1 MDLRHL
7 RYFIAVAEELHFT
20 RAARRLHIAQP
31 PMSRQIREL
40 EEELGVTLFNRTRRQ
55 VELTDAGQVF
65 LIKARQ
71 VLRAAESAVLET
83 QRAERGETGKLAVG
97 FFEQTAYTLLP
108 PILRAFNQRFPE
120 VDVQLRWFP
129 VIDQVEALEQ
139 GEVDIAFVR
148 PVADLSA
155 VSKRLLLTDGQRT
168 HYLQHD
174 VHIVSPRQQFR
185 RIVLTWIGKLFQCVF
200 CFIVVVAGPQEHPPA
215 LRGGFA
221 AMPVQDTVLQNP
233 LEQRRP
239 FLIAAAAILFHQFK
253 HGILHDIQGFGR
265 LVRRQQRHAI
275 GTALH
280 TGKKGIE
287 IQRYRAVGH
296 VRLDPGFNCLILVF
310 S

>member
-7 RYFIAVAEELHFT
+7 RYFIAVTEELHFT

-40 EEELGVTLFNRTRRQ
+40 EQELGVTLFNRTRRQ

-65 LIKARQ
+65 LVKARQ

-97 FFEQTAYTLLP
+97 FFEQTAYTMLP

-148 PVADLSA
+148 PVVDLSA
-155 VSKRLLLTDGQRT
+155 VSKRLLLTEA
-168 HYLQHD
+168 
-174 VHIVSPRQQFR
+174 F
-185 RIVLTWIGKLFQCVF
+185 
-200 CFIVVVAGPQEHPPA
+200 VVAVPASHPFAARDTVAIEECANERIINYAQHLAPA
-215 LRGGFA
+215 YHAAIMRACALAGFVPVRPLDVGQVYTALGLVSAGVGIALAPASVQRVRFDGLLYKPLRGRPLESVTYLA
-221 AMPVQDTVLQNP
+221 WLQPAPTVL
-233 LEQRRP
+233 LKAFVETAM
-239 FLIAAAAILFHQFK
+239 LVIGETA
-253 HGILHDIQGFGR
+253 
-265 LVRRQQRHAI
+265 VRR
-275 GTALH
+275 
-280 TGKKGIE
+280 
-287 IQRYRAVGH
+287 V
-296 VRLDPGFNCLILVF
+296 
-310 S
+310 

>member
-31 PMSRQIREL
+31 PLSRQIREL
-40 EEELGVTLFNRTRRQ
+40 EAELDVTLFNRTMRQ

-65 LIKARQ
+65 LVKARQ

-129 VIDQVEALEQ
+129 VIGQVEALEQ

-148 PVADLSA
+148 PVGDLSA
-155 VSKRLLLTDGQRT
+155 VSKRLLLTEA
-168 HYLQHD
+168 
-174 VHIVSPRQQFR
+174 F
-185 RIVLTWIGKLFQCVF
+185 
-200 CFIVVVAGPQEHPPA
+200 VVAVPA
-215 LRGGFA
+215 SHRFATRDAVSIEECADERIINYTQHLAPDYHAAIMRACALAGFVPKRPLDVGQVYTALGLVSAGVGITFAPASVQRVRFDGLLYKPLRGR
-221 AMPVQDTVLQNP
+221 P
-233 LEQRRP
+233 LESVTYLAWLQP
-239 FLIAAAAILFHQFK
+239 APSILLKAF
-253 HGILHDIQGFGR
+253 
-265 LVRRQQRHAI
+265 VE
-275 GTALH
+275 TAMRVMGE
-280 TGKKGIE
+280 T
-287 IQRYRAVGH
+287 AVMCNTK
-296 VRLDPGFNCLILVF
+296 P
-310 S
+310 

>member
-40 EEELGVTLFNRTRRQ
+40 EEELGVTLLNRTRRQ

-108 PILRAFNQRFPE
+108 PILRAFHQRFPE

-129 VIDQVEALEQ
+129 VIGQVSALEQ

-148 PVADLSA
+148 PVTDLSA
-155 VSKRLLLTDGQRT
+155 VSKQLLLTEA
-168 HYLQHD
+168 
-174 VHIVSPRQQFR
+174 F
-185 RIVLTWIGKLFQCVF
+185 
-200 CFIVVVAGPQEHPPA
+200 VVAVPSSHPFATHDAVSLEECSEERIINYTQHLAPDYYTAIMRACALAGFVPKRPLDVGQVYTALGLVSAGVGIAFAPA
-215 LRGGFA
+215 SVQRVHFDGLLYKPLRGR
-221 AMPVQDTVLQNP
+221 P
-233 LEQRRP
+233 LESVTYLAWLQP
-239 FLIAAAAILFHQFK
+239 TPSILLKAFVDIAMQVMEEPA
-253 HGILHDIQGFGR
+253 
-265 LVRRQQRHAI
+265 VRW
-275 GTALH
+275 G
-280 TGKKGIE
+280 
-287 IQRYRAVGH
+287 
-296 VRLDPGFNCLILVF
+296 
-310 S
+310 

>member
-40 EEELGVTLFNRTRRQ
+40 EEELGVTLFNRARRQ
-55 VELTDAGQVF
+55 VELTEAGQVF
-65 LIKARQ
+65 LVKARQ

-108 PILRAFNQRFPE
+108 PILRAFHQRFPE

-129 VIDQVEALEQ
+129 VIGQVEALEQ

-155 VSKRLLLTDGQRT
+155 LSKQLLLTE
-168 HYLQHD
+168 
-174 VHIVSPRQQFR
+174 SF
-185 RIVLTWIGKLFQCVF
+185 
-200 CFIVVVAGPQEHPPA
+200 VVAVPASHRFATRDAVSIEECADERIINYTQHLAPDYHAAIMRACALAGFVPQRPLDVGQVYTALGLVSAGVGIAFAPA
-215 LRGGFA
+215 SVQRVRFDGLLYKPLRG
-221 AMPVQDTVLQNP
+221 QP
-233 LEQRRP
+233 LESVTYLAWLQ
-239 FLIAAAAILFHQFK
+239 AAPSILLKAFVETAMQVM
-253 HGILHDIQGFGR
+253 GEDAGR
-265 LVRRQQRHAI
+265 
-275 GTALH
+275 
-280 TGKKGIE
+280 
-287 IQRYRAVGH
+287 
-296 VRLDPGFNCLILVF
+296 
-310 S
+310 

>member
-40 EEELGVTLFNRTRRQ
+40 EKELGVTLFNRTRRQ

-65 LIKARQ
+65 LVKARQ

-129 VIDQVEALEQ
+129 VIGQVGALEQ

-148 PVADLSA
+148 PVSDLSA
-155 VSKRLLLTDGQRT
+155 VAKQLLLTE
-168 HYLQHD
+168 
-174 VHIVSPRQQFR
+174 PF
-185 RIVLTWIGKLFQCVF
+185 
-200 CFIVVVAGPQEHPPA
+200 VVAVPASHPLAARDAVSIEECAKERIINYTQHLAPDYHAAIMRACALAGFVPERPLDVGQVYTALGLVSAGVGIAFAPA
-215 LRGGFA
+215 SVQRIHFDGLLYKPLRGRPLESMTYLAWLQPAPPILLTAFVEIAMQVMGEA
-221 AMPVQDTVLQNP
+221 AMNT
-233 LEQRRP
+233 
-239 FLIAAAAILFHQFK
+239 F
-253 HGILHDIQGFGR
+253 
-265 LVRRQQRHAI
+265 
-275 GTALH
+275 
-280 TGKKGIE
+280 
-287 IQRYRAVGH
+287 
-296 VRLDPGFNCLILVF
+296 
-310 S
+310 

>member
-65 LIKARQ
+65 LVKARQ

-108 PILRAFNQRFPE
+108 PILRAFNHRFPE

-129 VIDQVEALEQ
+129 VIGQVEALEQ

-148 PVADLSA
+148 PVVDLSA
-155 VSKRLLLTDGQRT
+155 VSKRLLLTEAFVVAVPTSHRFAARDAVSIEECADERIINYTQHLAPDYHAAIMRACALAGFVPKRPLDVGQVYTALGLVSAGVGIAFAPASVQRVCFDGLLYKPLRGRPLESVT
-168 HYLQHD
+168 Y
-174 VHIVSPRQQFR
+174 
-185 RIVLTWIGKLFQCVF
+185 LTWLQ
-200 CFIVVVAGPQEHPPA
+200 PA
-215 LRGGFA
+215 PSILLKAFVEIAMRVMGEA
-221 AMPVQDTVLQNP
+221 AVHEV
-233 LEQRRP
+233 
-239 FLIAAAAILFHQFK
+239 
-253 HGILHDIQGFGR
+253 
-265 LVRRQQRHAI
+265 
-275 GTALH
+275 
-280 TGKKGIE
+280 
-287 IQRYRAVGH
+287 
-296 VRLDPGFNCLILVF
+296 
-310 S
+310 

>member
-55 VELTDAGQVF
+55 VELTEAGQVF
-65 LIKARQ
+65 LVKARQ

-108 PILRAFNQRFPE
+108 PILRAFHQRFPE

-129 VIDQVEALEQ
+129 VIGQVEALEQ

-155 VSKRLLLTDGQRT
+155 LSKRLLLTEA
-168 HYLQHD
+168 
-174 VHIVSPRQQFR
+174 F
-185 RIVLTWIGKLFQCVF
+185 
-200 CFIVVVAGPQEHPPA
+200 VVAVPASHRFATRDAVSIDECADERIINYTQHLAPDYHAAIMRACALAGFVPQRPLDVGQVYTALGLVSAGVGIAFAPA
-215 LRGGFA
+215 SVQRVRFDGLLYKPLRG
-221 AMPVQDTVLQNP
+221 QP
-233 LEQRRP
+233 LESVTYLAWLQP
-239 FLIAAAAILFHQFK
+239 APSILLKAFVEIAMQVMGENA
-253 HGILHDIQGFGR
+253 GR
-265 LVRRQQRHAI
+265 GV
-275 GTALH
+275 
-280 TGKKGIE
+280 
-287 IQRYRAVGH
+287 
-296 VRLDPGFNCLILVF
+296 
-310 S
+310 